1 MPAPTALP
9 SAQGTTFTFGGVTFK
24 ATKVNRKRTTQEID
38 VSTLDL
44 AEGSDA
50 VYEAAPLNDGD
61 VITVEGFDMPNPGQ
75 DASGAIACA
84 KFGIS
89 GYAICNDYEITGE
102 VRGKIRFTC
111 QFRMTT
117 VAPPSP

>member
-9 SAQGTTFTFGGVTFK
+9 SAQGTTFTFAGTTFK
-24 ATKVNRKRTTQEID
+24 VTKVERDRSTQEID

-44 AEGSDA
+44 AEGSDS
-50 VYEAAPLNDGD
+50 VYELAPLNDGD
-61 VITVEGFDMPNPGQ
+61 VISVEGFDMPAPTQ
-75 DASGAIACA
+75 DASGAITCA

-89 GYAICNDYEITGE
+89 GYAICTNYKISGE
-102 VRGKIRFTC
+102 VRGKIKFTAT
-111 QFRMTT
+111 FRMTT

>member
-9 SAQGTTFTFGGVTFK
+9 SAQGTTFTFGGTSFK
-24 ATKVNRKRTTQEID
+24 VTKVSRKRSTPEIE

-50 VYEAAPLNDGD
+50 VYEPAPLNDGD
-61 VITVEGFDMPNPGQ
+61 VITVEGFDMPAPGQ
-75 DASGAIACA
+75 DASAAISCS

-89 GYAICNDYEITGE
+89 GYAICTDYEVSGE
-102 VRGKIRFTC
+102 VKGKIRFTAS
-111 QFRMTT
+111 FRMTT
-117 VAPPSP
+117 VVPAV

>member
-1 MPAPTALP
+1 MPAPTAIP
-9 SAQGTTFTFGGVTFK
+9 SAQGTTFTFGGTAFK
-24 ATKVNRKRTTQEID
+24 VRKITRKRTTQEIE

-50 VYEAAPLNDGD
+50 VYEPAPLNDGD
-61 VITVEGFDMPNPGQ
+61 VITVEGWDMPAPGQ
-75 DASGAIACA
+75 DASGAITCS

-89 GYAICNDYEITGE
+89 GYAICTDYEISGE
-102 VRGKIRFTC
+102 VKGKIGFTAS
-111 QFRMTT
+111 FRMTT

>member
-1 MPAPTALP
+1 MPTPTALP

-24 ATKVNRKRTTQEID
+24 ATKVSVKKSTQEID

-44 AEGSDA
+44 AEGADS
-50 VYEAAPLNDGD
+50 VYELAPLNDGA
-61 VITVEGFDMPNPGQ
+61 VISVEGFDFPNPGQ
-75 DASGAIACA
+75 DASGAIACS

-89 GYAICNDYEITGE
+89 GYAICTDYEVSGQ
-102 VRGKIRFTC
+102 VKGKIAFTAS
-111 QFRMTT
+111 FRVTT